1 MKIKEQ
7 TSKLAAG
14 CSKYSFEVADNADV
28 VWIGF
33 SKSIIKILLLIVPQ
47 FEQKIMEKKE
57 AFFRFYSKI
66 RFYLSIPILYVIMNV
81 KVQ

>member
-1 MKIKEQ
+1 MAVK
-7 TSKLAAG
+7 
-14 CSKYSFEVADNADV
+14 
-28 VWIGF
+28 F
-33 SKSIIKILLLIVPQ
+33 SHTNQSRFLLKILLLIVPQ

>member
-1 MKIKEQ
+1 
-7 TSKLAAG
+7 
-14 CSKYSFEVADNADV
+14 
-28 VWIGF
+28 
-33 SKSIIKILLLIVPQ
+33 
-47 FEQKIMEKKE
+47 MEKKE